1 MTATAFKPNLNVEYK
16 FVLKGALSARF
27 DRAALQPFAWSP
39 EPASARPAWPDLRAW
54 CLAGWLDAPLAVAF
68 HECGDRALARVSAL
82 ALELDG
88 SVLLHQSR
96 SGLDRALLRAR
107 TKWQDL
113 RPGPHHPATAIWDS
127 GFVPHQGQALTALA
141 RFEPRRPTFI
151 VLQDFG
157 AAELG
162 RALSSLRARS
172 KDFRCPVRILILGD
186 PPPPESC
193 FYIPA

>member
-1 MTATAFKPNLNVEYK
+1 MTVW
-16 FVLKGALSARF
+16 GALSARF

-39 EPASARPAWPDLRAW
+39 EPASAWPALRVW

-68 HECGDRALARVSAL
+68 HERGELALARAALL

-88 SVLLHQSR
+88 SALLQHSG
-96 SGLDRALLRAR
+96 SGLDRLLLRAR
-107 TKWQDL
+107 VKWQDL
-113 RPGPHHPATAIWDS
+113 RPGAHRPATAIWDS

-141 RFEPRRPTFI
+141 RFKPRRPTFI
-151 VLQDFG
+151 VLQDFS
-157 AAELG
+157 AAELE